1 MLKTLLNKLT
11 QRPVRLQAAVRR
23 CLLGTGLLLASL
35 GAQAQALS
43 GAYTIN
49 SALPTGGTNFASF
62 AAAASRLSFSGV
74 SGPVTIAVT
83 GGPYTEQFA
92 LGVISGTSATN
103 TVVVNGGGSTIQF
116 GSNDTNLRGVVILN
130 GSDYVTI
137 NNLVINATGGSFG
150 YGIHLFGGADNNTIT
165 NNTINADLA
174 GTTSNFGGIVVS
186 ATGAS
191 PTSTGDTGTNTLIQ
205 GNTVT
210 GGYYGISLMGN
221 ATTLTQG
228 NVVRNNQFRDFY
240 LYGVYTGYQDGAQ
253 IVGNDI
259 SQPLRTSTSG
269 FYGVYAFGTSR
280 NLDIEKNKIHDA
292 FAANPTANN
301 FCYAIQLSNGTGA
314 TATSPNDVVNNII
327 YNIKGNSGQYLIY
340 NFSSAYSRIYNN
352 TLVSDYQAATTTATT
367 YGIYSSGV
375 GADIR
380 NNILSIT
387 RTGTGPKY
395 GIYTA
400 TNTPTSSNNDLYLP
414 GGIIG
419 YANSAAY
426 PLLANWQAA
435 GFDQNSITADP
446 IIAGASTG
454 NLVPANAQLNNAGTP
469 LARVT
474 DDITGA
480 ARGATPDMGAYEFT
494 PVATDLAAVALAN
507 PAAGAACFGTAEAIS
522 VQVRNNGGATLNFAT
537 NPATVTVV
545 ATPPTGAPQTFTTT
559 LSTGTLASAA
569 FQTITLPGALNMSA
583 LGTYSFAVTATVT
596 GDLNTSNDVLT
607 PAATRTAAAVVV
619 GTLSPSATS
628 ICISGTTQL
637 ALAGAANG
645 NLQWQSSNSAT
656 GTFTDVAGATS
667 ASFTTPVLTAT
678 TYYRVRVGCNTNVAY
693 SNVATV
699 TVNNPQVATTNT
711 PLTVCAGSPATLTA
725 TASAGSAV
733 RFFSAATGGTALA
746 STTAGSYTTPA
757 LTTATTYYAEAYATG
772 QENVGKA
779 ATNGADGT
787 NTVGGLFFTTTGP
800 VSIST
805 VTVYRAASAAAGTAT
820 VYLLAGSP
828 TSVTTAILNAALA
841 SATVSVPANT
851 TAAVSPTVLTLNF
864 AVPAAGQYTLYM
876 GASSPAL
883 VRDYSTNATA
893 TVYPYTSPSGVVSI
907 TGATIANYYYFFYN
921 WQLSTDCAS
930 ATRTPIQVNVTTVP
944 AVLVATMPSTGGTL
958 LTAAPVAGATY
969 QFFLNGTAVGAA
981 STTNTL
987 LVTSSAQ
994 YGTYTVVVTSGGCTS
1009 APSAPVAVANTPTRT
1024 ATLNGVSLLV
1034 YPNPTPDGRLTLEL
1048 TGPQAKAAQLEVLNA
1063 LGQTAQ
1069 RRALAPGAAQLSL
1082 AGLAPGVYTLRVH
1095 TEQGVLTQRVV
1106 RE

>member
-1 MLKTLLNKLT
+1 MRKPLLSNLK
-11 QRPVRLQAAVRR
+11 A
-23 CLLGTGLLLASL
+23 LLGAAGLLLASF

-83 GGPYTEQFA
+83 GGPYTEQFV
-92 LGVISGTSATN
+92 LGIISGTSATN
-103 TVVVNGGGSTIQF
+103 TVVVNGGGSTLQF
-116 GSNDTNLRGVVILN
+116 GSNDTNQRGVVMLN
-130 GSDYVTI
+130 GTDYVTI

-165 NNTINADLA
+165 NNTINADLV
-174 GTTSNFGGIVVS
+174 GTTSNYGGIVVS

-269 FYGVYAFGTSR
+269 FYGVYGFGSSR

-292 FAANPTANN
+292 FAAMPTTTN
-301 FCYAIQLSNGTGA
+301 FSYGIQLSTSTGA
-314 TATSPNDVVNNII
+314 TATSPNDVVNNVI

-340 NFSSAYSRIYNN
+340 SLGSAYSRIYNN
-352 TLVSDYQAATTTATT
+352 TIVSDNQGATTTTTT

-380 NNILSIT
+380 NNVLSIT
-387 RTGTGPKY
+387 RTGTGTKY
-395 GIYTA
+395 GIYTV

-414 GGIIG
+414 GGVIG
-419 YANSAAY
+419 YANGAPYAT
-426 PLLANWQAA
+426 LASWQAA
-435 GFDQNSITADP
+435 GFDQNSILADP

-480 ARGATPDMGAYEFT
+480 ARGAAPDMGAYEFT
-494 PVATDLAAVALAN
+494 PVATDLAAVALAS
-507 PAAGAACFGTAEAIS
+507 PAAGAACFGTAELIS
-522 VQVRNNGGATLNFAT
+522 VQVRNNGGTTLSFAT

-569 FQTITLPGALNMSA
+569 FQTITLPGSLDMSA

-596 GDLNTSNDVLT
+596 GDLNTSNDALT
-607 PAATRTAAAVVV
+607 PAATRTAAAVVA
-619 GTLSPSATS
+619 GTLSPAATS
-628 ICISGTTQL
+628 ICVSGTTPL

-645 NLQWQSSNSAT
+645 NLQWQSSTSAT
-656 GTFTDVAGATS
+656 GPFADVVGATS
-667 ASFTTPVLTAT
+667 AAFTTPVLTST
-678 TYYRVRVGCNTNVAY
+678 TYYRVRVGCNANVQY

-711 PLTVCAGSPATLTA
+711 PLIVCAGSPATLTA
-725 TASAGSAV
+725 TASAGGAV

-746 STTAGSYTTPA
+746 TTTAGSYTTPA
-757 LTTATTYYAEAYATG
+757 LTTATTYYAEAYIGG
-772 QENVGKA
+772 QESVGKA

-787 NTVGGLFFTTTGP
+787 NTVGGMFFTATGP
-800 VSIST
+800 VTIAN
-805 VTVYRAASAAAGTAT
+805 VTVYRAANAAAGSVT
-820 VYLLAGSP
+820 VYLLAGNP
-828 TSVTTAILNAALA
+828 TNVSTAILNAALT
-841 SATVSVPANT
+841 STSVSVPANT
-851 TAAVSPTVLTLNF
+851 TAAVSPTVLALNF
-864 AVPAAGQYTLYM
+864 AVPAAGQYTLYL

-883 VRDYSTNATA
+883 IRDFGPNAPA
-893 TVYPYTSPSGVVSI
+893 TTYPYTSPSGVVSI
-907 TGATIANYYYFFYN
+907 TGTTLGSTYYYFFYN
-921 WQLSTDCAS
+921 WQLSTECAS

-944 AVLVATMPSTGGTL
+944 ATLTATMPSTGGTL
-958 LTAAPVAGATY
+958 LTATPVAGATY
-969 QFFLNGTAVGAA
+969 QFLLNGQPVGTA

-987 LVTSSAQ
+987 LVTSPAQ
-994 YGTYTVVVTSGGCTS
+994 YGSYTVVVTSGGCTS
-1009 APSAPVAVANTPTRT
+1009 APSAPVAVTNTATRT
-1024 ATLNGVSLLV
+1024 ASLNGVSLLV
-1034 YPNPTPDGRLTLEL
+1034 YPNPTLDGRLTLEL
-1048 TGPQAKAAQLEVLNA
+1048 TGPQAKASQLEVLNA
-1063 LGQTAQ
+1063 LGQAVH
-1069 RRALAPGAAQLSL
+1069 RRTLAPGTAPLSL